1 MAPNWGLFSVWDS
14 GQLQRVSECSLRSQM
29 KREPASR
36 YASYDQ
42 LWFSR

>member
-1 MAPNWGLFSVWDS
+1 MAPNWGLFSVWDT
-14 GQLQRVSECSLRSQM
+14 M